1 VETEGHPK
9 LNFTLLLLFGIVAAL
24 LLLLAWALRGP
35 GKLTKS
41 GTGSNALEA
50 NDRPHVNFLPHI
62 RQALDISDYEFLAE
76 KSTPMVQRRVRRE
89 RQDVALAYLSAL
101 RLDFQ
106 DLLRM
111 ARIIAGL
118 SPEIVVVQ
126 EFERLRLTVKFMWR
140 YELIRMKLRLGFAPL
155 QQLDRLGNLISGLGV
170 RLEIAVKELG
180 ERAALVAESA
190 SPRDRRGMGL
200 V

>member
-1 VETEGHPK
+1 
-9 LNFTLLLLFGIVAAL
+9 LNLALILLVGFVAAL
-24 LLLLAWALRGP
+24 LLSLAWALRGP

-50 NDRPHVNFLPHI
+50 NDRPHVSFLPHI

-89 RQDVALAYLSAL
+89 RQDVALVYLSAL
-101 RLDFQ
+101 RLEFQ

-180 ERAALVAESA
+180 ERAALVAEST

>member
-1 VETEGHPK
+1 METEGYSK
-9 LNFTLLLLFGIVAAL
+9 LNLTLILLVGFVIGL

-35 GKLTKS
+35 GKLAKS
-41 GTGSNALEA
+41 GAGSNALEA

-62 RQALDISDYEFLAE
+62 RQALDISDYDFLAE
-76 KSTPMVQRRVRRE
+76 KSTPVMQRRVRRE
-89 RQDVALAYLSAL
+89 RRDVALAYLSAL
-101 RLDFQ
+101 RLEFE

-118 SPEIVVVQ
+118 SPEIVVMQ

-140 YELIRMKLRLGFAPL
+140 YELIRMKLRMGFAPL
-155 QQLDRLGNLISGLGV
+155 QQLDRLGNLISGLSV
-170 RLEIAVKELG
+170 RLEMAVKELG
-180 ERAALVAESA
+180 ERAVLAAESA

>member
-1 VETEGHPK
+1 METEGHPK